1 MLNQRCYRVLFL
13 VVLPIYFLR
22 PATFGE
28 GRVGRF
34 EPFGLGLV
42 PTTVPIFP
50 PGALLDVAIFL
61 SFLCYLVYEWIIERL
76 RFEVKGGDI
85 SCL

>member
-1 MLNQRCYRVLFL
+1 MLIRRCGQVLFL
-13 VVLPIYFLR
+13 LVLPFYFLR

-50 PGALLDVAIFL
+50 PGALLAVAIFFIL
-61 SFLCYLVYEWIIERL
+61 FVLFDIRL
-76 RFEVKGGDI
+76 DN
-85 SCL
+85 STLTL

>member
-34 EPFGLGLV
+34 EPFGLGLE

-50 PGALLDVAIFL
+50 PGALLDVAIFFIL
-61 SFLCYLVYEWIIERL
+61 FVLFGIRMDNRTVTL
-76 RFEVKGGDI
+76 
-85 SCL
+85 